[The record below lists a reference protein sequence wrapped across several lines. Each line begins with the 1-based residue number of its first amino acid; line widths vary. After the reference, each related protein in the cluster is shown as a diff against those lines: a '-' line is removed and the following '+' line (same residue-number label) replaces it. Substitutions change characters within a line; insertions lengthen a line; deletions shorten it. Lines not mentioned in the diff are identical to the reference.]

1 MPPQRRTPIE
11 YDCDA
16 CRAHNVDAIRFTMHQ
31 NRCKALRIRAQR
43 AYERS
48 VQIHKKR
55 LAAKARAKAERLAL
69 AEAVTAEGSSKHP
82 QVLTHLAPAAD
93 LGEGSVS
100 TESLN
105 DNNVEPHQ
113 ISQ

>member
-16 CRAHNVDAIRFTMHQ
+16 CGAHNVDAIRFTMHQ

-43 AYERS
+43 AYEKS

-55 LAAKARAKAERLAL
+55 LAARVRAKAERLAL
-69 AEAVTAEGSSKHP
+69 AEAVTAEGS
-82 QVLTHLAPAAD
+82 
-93 LGEGSVS
+93 VS
-100 TESLN
+100 TMCLVLDSTY
-105 DNNVEPHQ
+105 
-113 ISQ
+113 